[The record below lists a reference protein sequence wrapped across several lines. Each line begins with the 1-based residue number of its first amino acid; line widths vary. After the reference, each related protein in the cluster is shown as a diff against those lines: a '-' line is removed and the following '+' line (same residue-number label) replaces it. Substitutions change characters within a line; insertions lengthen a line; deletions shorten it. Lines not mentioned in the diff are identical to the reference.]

1 MVSSLGTFLQYLT
14 GVSLQ
19 VQMAAMCINCHAHAI
34 PAFEATPECMDLC
47 SVTVRLLAHKNKSEN
62 GTMYI

>member
-1 MVSSLGTFLQYLT
+1 MVTRCILAVFDWCVTSSPKWQQCA
-14 GVSLQ
+14 VP
-19 VQMAAMCINCHAHAI
+19 HAI
-34 PAFEATPECMDLC
+34 PAFESTPECMDLC